1 MEEGENAEEEEG
13 GENRSKSTRPGETA
27 SSKGSQAVEDGSVA
41 VYLPNLG
48 ARHVIILI
56 LLCFHCRDIFG
67 LERFT
72 ATGEHFT

>member
-1 MEEGENAEEEEG
+1 
-13 GENRSKSTRPGETA
+13 
-27 SSKGSQAVEDGSVA
+27 VEDGSVA